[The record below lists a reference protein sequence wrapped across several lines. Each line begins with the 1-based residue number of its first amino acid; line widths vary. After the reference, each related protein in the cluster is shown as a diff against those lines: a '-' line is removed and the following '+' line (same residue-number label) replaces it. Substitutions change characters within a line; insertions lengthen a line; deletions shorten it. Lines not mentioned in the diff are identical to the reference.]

1 MAEAAP
7 RWRSTSSA
15 PPARAR
21 RIALDNGLRYACT
34 GNVHD
39 PAGQG
44 TRCHHWYRPGS
55 WGLTSDGRCAAG
67 DTPLPGLFDGPPGT
81 WRPKRLPVRIVNQ

>member
-1 MAEAAP
+1 MAEA
-7 RWRSTSSA
+7 
-15 PPARAR
+15 RAQMEVNVFGAASPGR

-55 WGLTSDGRCAAG
+55 WGLTGDGRCAAC
-67 DTPLPGLFDGPPGT
+67 DTPLPGLQTARRAPGD
-81 WRPKRLPVRIVNQ
+81 PGGCPYGS